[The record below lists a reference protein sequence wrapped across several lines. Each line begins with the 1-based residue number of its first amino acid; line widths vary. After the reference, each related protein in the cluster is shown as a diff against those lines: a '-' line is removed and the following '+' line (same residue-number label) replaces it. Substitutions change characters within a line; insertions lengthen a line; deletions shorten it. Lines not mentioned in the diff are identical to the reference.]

1 VTSERKYK
9 TITFAAKKQ
18 THSRPRA
25 RFCNRAEADG
35 GAEGLSACFCGAIK
49 STAMDRRV
57 KWTAHKVSGQVRET
71 AVDSD
76 YSLMSQRLPWS
87 CYSKNIAN

>member
-1 VTSERKYK
+1 
-9 TITFAAKKQ
+9 
-18 THSRPRA
+18 
-25 RFCNRAEADG
+25 
-35 GAEGLSACFCGAIK
+35 
-49 STAMDRRV
+49 MDRRV
-57 KWTAHKVSGQVRET
+57 KWTVHEVSGQVRET